1 MSKINIKKKP
11 FDKNLQKN
19 DITSILAMLIDEQN
33 FKKFTEGNRRN
44 LQSNSIK
51 FHYIFLP

>member
-44 LQSNSIK
+44 L
-51 FHYIFLP
+51 